1 MLCKQHH
8 KSSPLNSTHYAML
21 YRQNGDR
28 IMAVDFVASLHSS
41 LLAYNRVLEK
51 CCWGPGKSWNFS
63 VTERMGTLDNG
74 KSNKNVAARNVTS
87 TRDRNVL
94 ETEKL
99 NT

>member
-1 MLCKQHH
+1 MLFKQHH

-28 IMAVDFVASLHSS
+28 IVAVDFVASLHPS

-51 CCWGPGKSWNFS
+51 CCWVPGKSWNFS

-74 KSNKNVAARNVTS
+74 KSNKNVAARNMSQVP
-87 TRDRNVL
+87 
-94 ETEKL
+94 ETE
-99 NT
+99 TY